1 LLDIIRNPS
10 AKTSRY
16 LTFVQICEFPK
27 SEQID
32 ECRQMKD
39 ERGGG
44 RGAPWVPLAQKIAA
58 QEAVLP
64 ANAN

>member
-1 LLDIIRNPS
+1 
-10 AKTSRY
+10 
-16 LTFVQICEFPK
+16 
-27 SEQID
+27 
-32 ECRQMKD
+32 MKD